1 MYGVAAVLLMR
12 RKNDDDTYTLL
23 PIAFAS
29 SKFSQTATNWTTI
42 EQECYGIYFGIKE
55 FSYYLHC
62 KSFILETDHNN
73 LLWIE
78 ASLVPKI
85 IRWRIYMQSFTF
97 LLRHIPG
104 KLNKIADYL
113 SRIHNI
119 DITTVTQNLYTL
131 LYDILETSVQIENDD
146 TYNLNNIYDNTDNNI
161 VTESSNLS
169 NKMTYTEALSQI
181 HGGRMGHLGARGT
194 WQALNKY
201 FPGHRIPYLVVADYV
216 ATCGICQK
224 LRLNMNDS
232 IKPVVRHIKPLY
244 RRAVVGVD
252 TLTITPEDTLGNQY
266 LIVMVNHHTKHAV
279 GYPAKSK
286 DAVTMATALFVY
298 FCTYGMFDSI
308 ISDPGSDLMSEVV
321 NQLNK
326 YLGIRHT
333 VSLVDRH
340 ELNGVEGTNAYYQ
353 TLKST
358 YTR

>member
-1 MYGVAAVLLMR
+1 
-12 RKNDDDTYTLL
+12 
-23 PIAFAS
+23 
-29 SKFSQTATNWTTI
+29 
-42 EQECYGIYFGIKE
+42 
-55 FSYYLHC
+55 
-62 KSFILETDHNN
+62 
-73 LLWIE
+73 
-78 ASLVPKI
+78 
-85 IRWRIYMQSFTF
+85 
-97 LLRHIPG
+97 
-104 KLNKIADYL
+104 
-113 SRIHNI
+113 
-119 DITTVTQNLYTL
+119 
-131 LYDILETSVQIENDD
+131 
-146 TYNLNNIYDNTDNNI
+146 
-161 VTESSNLS
+161 
-169 NKMTYTEALSQI
+169 MTYTEALSQI
-181 HGGRMGHLGARGT
+181 YGGRMGHLGARGT

-308 ISDPGSDLMSEVV
+308 ISDPGSDLMLEVV

-340 ELNGVEGTNAYYQ
+340 ESNGVEGTNARIIRH
-353 TLKST
+353 LKALIHDERVKSIWSSPT
-358 YTR
+358 ILPLVFFIFNSKNHNNYVFFFNFWFGKLIIIKFFLLLYKKKQIIIKFFCFLAEKTNIH